1 LPRCSALEEVV
12 EVEEVPLEVEVPEV
26 VGCESLTSETSD
38 EFLVS

>member
-1 LPRCSALEEVV
+1 LPRGSALEEVV
-12 EVEEVPLEVEVPEV
+12 EVEEVPLEV